1 MATHKLSFDDFE
13 DEDFSLIAIYTPLED
28 YLLAYAINNSCIFR
42 LKRAAEDLSFS
53 TSEQHPL
60 FEFEDQRNGYSFA
73 LLKNKSEIIPS
84 EESGELFNF
93 TKIGYLLP
101 EFNRA
106 DFFLKIE
113 PQNDVQCKELLRNL
127 TKIEKVTTL
136 QRSDLK
142 GGGTPGPVEREIRF

>member
-13 DEDFSLIAIYTPLED
+13 EEDFSLIAIYTPLED
-28 YLLAYAINNSCIFR
+28 YLLAYAVNNLCNFR

-53 TSEQHPL
+53 TSEQHP
-60 FEFEDQRNGYSFA
+60 FYEFEDKRNGFNFA
-73 LLKNKSEIIPS
+73 LLKNKSEIISTQES
-84 EESGELFNF
+84 EGLFNF

-113 PQNDVQCKELLRNL
+113 PHNEVKCGELINDLNR
-127 TKIEKVTTL
+127 IEKVTTVRVIEQQTIINKNNL
-136 QRSDLK
+136 
-142 GGGTPGPVEREIRF
+142 IF